1 MRVCVTFYVVAAH
14 PGTSAAQRIAHRSD
28 SAACTCRR
36 VHVAGRC
43 THITFGMN
51 NECRCVSDATRS
63 HARNPKPTTHQ
74 HHRRPESRAT
84 WRVTA
89 YRRCTHTAHV
99 WRTHMTEHYIIRP
112 KHTHIFLATMQTLHY
127 YAIQTIPALCAYFN
141 DCFERNLPAIFGE
154 EPQQQHKK

>member
-1 MRVCVTFYVVAAH
+1 MRSAKERSAVRVCVTFYVVAAH
-14 PGTSAAQRIAHRSD
+14 PGTSVAQRIAHRSD

-112 KHTHIFLATMQTLHY
+112 KHTHTHFPRNHANFTL
-127 YAIQTIPALCAYFN
+127 LCDSNNTGFV
-141 DCFERNLPAIFGE
+141 CVF
-154 EPQQQHKK
+154 